1 MRKDIKRCLSA
12 LVSIVLSLLL
22 FTAVPVSAQTVAE
35 AARQERERK
44 KDTPHQHVYT
54 NADLAKPRILLPED
68 QARAA
73 SAKSGQPVEAST
85 TPAESPASPQPAA
98 ATPAAVSASVSP
110 LPASSASGPVTRRDA
125 AARIIAAT
133 PNIRVIDSFS
143 GPIVV
148 PPESATKPP
157 AFAVTAANASP
168 LLTPKGQVPVPLVD
182 LPAPAANAYPLPGST
197 LVVTFPGPAASA
209 SASPRAA
216 SQAEPIAP
224 AVRDSPEL
232 LNAPLIGAPSPD
244 ATVVAYPGIS
254 PESRKP
260 VLTGQSAAVRAEAP
274 AMPALAAPILPLHA
288 DVPMDVPMNAP
299 IAPPPAQ
306 KPAQLP
312 ALLPEHA
319 VVTTV
324 TVQAG
329 DSLWKL
335 AGRYLGNAERWVE
348 LVKLNPQFAN
358 PSVIHPGDPVHLP
371 AVPASAQ
378 ADLRKI
384 IVRRGDTL
392 WSLAQAQL
400 GHPLAFSCIAFANR
414 LPSADTIRAGQ
425 TLVLPEACAE

>member
-54 NADLAKPRILLPED
+54 NADLAKAQILLPED

-73 SAKSGQPVEAST
+73 SAKSGQTVEASA
-85 TPAESPASPQPAA
+85 TPPESPASP
-98 ATPAAVSASVSP
+98 
-110 LPASSASGPVTRRDA
+110 ASGHVTRGDA
-125 AARIIAAT
+125 AARVIAAT
-133 PNIRVIDSFS
+133 PNIQVIDSFS

-157 AFAVTAANASP
+157 AFSVTAANASP
-168 LLTPKGQVPVPLVD
+168 LLTPRGEVPVPVVN

-197 LVVTFPGPAASA
+197 LVVTFPEPAASA
-209 SASPRAA
+209 SASPRAG
-216 SQAEPIAP
+216 SQAAPIAP
-224 AVRDSPEL
+224 AVQDSPEW
-232 LNAPLIGAPSPD
+232 LNAPLIGSPSAD
-244 ATVVAYPGIS
+244 STVVAHPGIS
-254 PESRKP
+254 PESMKP
-260 VLTGQSAAVRAEAP
+260 ALTGQSAAARADAP
-274 AMPALAAPILPLHA
+274 VMPALAAPILPLHA
-288 DVPMDVPMNAP
+288 DVPMDAP

-312 ALLPEHA
+312 ALVPEHA
-319 VVTTV
+319 AITTV
-324 TVQAG
+324 TVRAG

-335 AGRYLGNAERWVE
+335 AQRYLGNAERWVE

-378 ADLRKI
+378 ADLRKV

-425 TLVLPEACAE
+425 TLILPEACAE